1 MWYMCNFTSVQWYKN
16 NKQQQHI
23 DANNKLT
30 WATERKYGRVWKIR
44 DFIENYPKKIE
55 KIITTTKKDIKFV
68 CKSAWTTIVNKINSK
83 SVEKEAVCVDGVYWN
98 SNNRSIHHGP
108 SNPKRVGVL
117 EIDQKNTHKNKWIEM
132 STGFIQFASLRNL
145 LERGN
150 EFYSRIA
157 WTIFKLTLVSHG
169 FSIRL

>member
-1 MWYMCNFTSVQWYKN
+1 MSHWEKVWMCVKN
-16 NKQQQHI
+16 KRFHRKLSKENRE
-23 DANNKLT
+23 NNRT
-30 WATERKYGRVWKIR
+30 
-44 DFIENYPKKIE
+44 
-55 KIITTTKKDIKFV
+55 TTTKKDIKFV

-145 LERGN
+145 LEWGN